1 MNLRKAITSLLILI
15 LDQIIKY
22 VAQTVNLNIVLINN
36 IFKFKYVQNDGAAF
50 SILSGHPI
58 LLIII
63 TIAIAGIIYK
73 LMYSY
78 KETLITDLAFGFIY
92 GGIFGNLIDR
102 VIFQYVRD
110 FISVG
115 TFPIFN
121 IADSAI
127 VVGIV
132 IIFIITIKGEIDGR
146 KGNIDDN
153 SSGGESRGK
162 NRQIPSKGNGRIKNN
177 NSKTNR

>member
-1 MNLRKAITSLLILI
+1 MNLRKSITALVVLL
-15 LDQIIKY
+15 LDQIIKH
-22 VAQTVNLNIVLINN
+22 VAQIVNLNVVIIDN
-36 IFKFKYVQNDGAAF
+36 IFKLKYVQNDGAAF

-58 LLIII
+58 VLIII
-63 TIAIAGIIYK
+63 TLAISVLIYK

-78 KETLITDLAFGFIY
+78 KETFLTDISFGFIY

-115 TFPIFN
+115 SYPIFN

-127 VVGIV
+127 VVGV
-132 IIFIITIKGEIDGR
+132 VLLLIITIKGEIDGR
-146 KGNIDDN
+146 KGNNDDN

-162 NRQIPSKGNGRIKNN
+162 NRQVPSKGNGRIKNN

>member
-1 MNLRKAITSLLILI
+1 MNLRKVITIFITLVI
-15 LDQIIKY
+15 DQIIKY
-22 VAQTVNLNIVLINN
+22 IAQTINMHIVLIDN
-36 IFKFKYVQNDGAAF
+36 ILELKYVQNEGAAF
-50 SILSGHPI
+50 SILSGHSI
-58 LLIII
+58 LLIFI
-63 TIAIAGIIYK
+63 TIIICGIIYK

-78 KETLITDLAFGFIY
+78 KENVLTDITFGLIY

-115 TFPIFN
+115 SFPVFN

-127 VVGIV
+127 VVGI
-132 IIFIITIKGEIDGR
+132 IILLIITIKGEIDGR

-162 NRQIPSKGNGRIKNN
+162 TRQVSTKSNRRIKNN
-177 NSKTNR
+177 NSKAN

>member
-1 MNLRKAITSLLILI
+1 MNLRKSIIALVVLI
-15 LDQIIKY
+15 LDQLIKY
-22 VAQTVNLNIVLINN
+22 VAQTVNLNIVIIDN
-36 IFKFKYVQNDGAAF
+36 IFKLKYVQNDGAAF
-50 SILSGHPI
+50 SILSGHPVFLI
-58 LLIII
+58 LVTLVISLIIF
-63 TIAIAGIIYK
+63 K

-78 KETLITDLAFGFIY
+78 KEDIPSDIAFGFIY

-102 VIFQYVRD
+102 LIFQYVRD

-115 TFPIFN
+115 SFPIFN
-121 IADSAI
+121 IADSGI
-127 VVGIV
+127 VVGV
-132 IIFIITIKGEIDGR
+132 IILLIITIKGEIDGR
-146 KGNIDDN
+146 KRNNDDN